1 MNPAVSR
8 SRTRLVALLILLAI
22 AAPAGMA
29 AARYP
34 RYWLWIALEETP
46 MTWLQTVLLV
56 LAAAAAGLVAVI
68 GRLRSWSATARFPY
82 AALALG
88 FTYLALDDRFALHER
103 LRDRV
108 LAPHDVHIPGLT
120 FLAPGD
126 IQMLLM
132 AVAGLI
138 LLPFVLRA
146 LRADRL
152 ALVLFILGA
161 ITAAISIGM
170 DSIDPSTMP
179 LDVERLE
186 QTAEECLELLA
197 DCFFLASLGVRL
209 LGLLGEATWGEQSV
223 AAPQRPAGL
232 PAGEPVAGPVAGPAP
247 VSETTPVP
255 ASPAS
260 PTALDRDERVA
271 AYAGQR

>member
-8 SRTRLVALLILLAI
+8 TRIRLVVLLILLAI
-22 AAPAGMA
+22 AAPAAMA

-34 RYWLWIALEETP
+34 KYWLWIALEETP
-46 MTWLQTVLLV
+46 MTWVQTVLLM
-56 LAAAAAGLVAVI
+56 LAAAAAAVVAVI
-68 GRLRSWSATARFPY
+68 GRLRSWSWAARFPY

-103 LRDRV
+103 LRDRI

-126 IQMLLM
+126 IQMILM
-132 AVAGLI
+132 GVVGLI

-146 LRADRL
+146 LRVDRL
-152 ALVLFILGA
+152 AMVLFVLAA
-161 ITAAISIGM
+161 ITAAITIAM
-170 DSIDPSTMP
+170 DSIDPTTMT

-209 LGLLGEATWGEQSV
+209 LGLLGEATWTTS
-223 AAPQRPAGL
+223 AA
-232 PAGEPVAGPVAGPAP
+232 EPVPVTAPPAD
-247 VSETTPVP
+247 P
-255 ASPAS
+255 A
-260 PTALDRDERVA
+260 VA
-271 AYAGQR
+271 EHTLAYAAQH